1 MTAMKTIRITS
12 ESLQAIRDMA
22 ILPFRSNATQ
32 QDDGTWL
39 VPLDNDV
46 WQRLH
51 DMQLPAET
59 MDDTLTRIIRGYR
72 GLKPS

>member
-1 MTAMKTIRITS
+1 MKAIRITS
-12 ESLQAIRDMA
+12 GTLQAIRDMA

-39 VPLDNDV
+39 VPLHDDV

-51 DMQLPAET
+51 EMQLLAEN
-59 MDDTLTRIIRGYR
+59 MDDTLTRIIRSYR

>member
-1 MTAMKTIRITS
+1 MKTIRITS
-12 ESLQAIRDMA
+12 ETLQAIRELA

-39 VPLDNDV
+39 VPLDDDV

-51 DMQLPAET
+51 DMQTSDET
-59 MDDTLTRIIRGYR
+59 MDDTLTRIIRDSQ